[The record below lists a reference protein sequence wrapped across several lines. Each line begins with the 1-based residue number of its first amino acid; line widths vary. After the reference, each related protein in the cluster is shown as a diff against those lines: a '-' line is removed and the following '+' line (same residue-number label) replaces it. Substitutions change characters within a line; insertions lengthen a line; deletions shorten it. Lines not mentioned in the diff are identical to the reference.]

1 METREGE
8 QRKIPRKKGNF
19 KKLQEREQ
27 KEKREKE
34 EEKLR
39 RIKREGEVWE
49 YINRKRG
56 KKQKKSDNI
65 EKEVWREHFM
75 QLLEGTEIRIERR

>member
-1 METREGE
+1 MKTREGE
-8 QRKIPRKKGNF
+8 QRKIPRRKRELQ
-19 KKLQEREQ
+19 KLQEREQ

-39 RIKREGEVWE
+39 RIKRKGEVWE

-56 KKQKKSDNI
+56 KKQKKNDNI
-65 EKEVWREHFM
+65 EKEV
-75 QLLEGTEIRIERR
+75 